1 MDNTYGLNKF
11 QKGLL
16 ILHFIMITASAA
28 VYALIKKQVMWEFWV
43 IALIITILNAL
54 SIVFADELFRW
65 SMVFKVDNPD
75 NVEPHFLQIC
85 TRYISWVGL
94 TIVAIVL
101 IYLGIVPPDI
111 FV

>member
-11 QKGLL
+11 QKILL
-16 ILHFIMITASAA
+16 IIHFVMMAGSAA
-28 VYALIKKQVMWEFWV
+28 VYALINKPVIWGFWV

-54 SIVFADELFRW
+54 SIVFADELFKW
-65 SMVFKVDNPD
+65 SMIFKVDNPD
-75 NVEPHFLQIC
+75 NVEPHFFQIC

-101 IYLGIVPPDI
+101 IYFGIVPP
-111 FV
+111 FVR